1 MNPFKSFFAL
11 GSLVLAMGACTS
23 NEIGNSKDVA
33 PETVYQQY
41 HIRYNE
47 SDGQVELRAQFRFGG
62 MNGTTLV
69 LNSPSGVQLDGQAI
83 KVDSSKFGGAFYE
96 LERPSGQFVGNHRF
110 VFTDINGKKYENGFT
125 FLPVKLSTVPNTA
138 SKQQDLTL
146 AFDGSTL
153 EPGDRIEV
161 ASSAT
166 DSTFSITH
174 EVVGNQ
180 YAVAIPAAQLA
191 RQKGEKLML
200 DIHVERNIRLQQL
213 TKEGGEMEYR
223 QQLKTVKLK
232 LVP

>member
-1 MNPFKSFFAL
+1 MIHFKRFLPL
-11 GSLVLAMGACTS
+11 GSLLLAIAACTS

-41 HIRYNE
+41 NIRYNE
-47 SDGQVELRAQFRFGG
+47 SDGKVELRAQFRFGG
-62 MNGTTLV
+62 LNGTTLV
-69 LNSPSGVQLDGQAI
+69 LNSPSSVQLDGQSI

-96 LERPSGQFVGNHRF
+96 LSQASSQFVGNHRF
-110 VFTDINGKKYENGFT
+110 VFTDINGKKYENSFA
-125 FLPVKLSTVPNTA
+125 FLPVKLATVPNSA

-146 AFDGSTL
+146 PFDGSTL
-153 EPGDRIEV
+153 QPGDRIEV
-161 ASSAT
+161 SSSAT
-166 DSTFSITH
+166 DSTFSISH

-180 YAVAIPAAQLA
+180 YAVVIPAAQLA

-223 QQLKTVKLK
+223 QQLKTVKLR
-232 LVP
+232 LGQ

>member
-1 MNPFKSFFAL
+1 MTQFKRFFPLTGLLLAL
-11 GSLVLAMGACTS
+11 ACTS

-47 SDGQVELRAQFRFGG
+47 SVGNVELRAQFRFGG
-62 MNGTTLV
+62 INGTTLV
-69 LNSPSGVQLDGQAI
+69 LNSPSGIQLDGQAI

-96 LERPSGQFVGNHRF
+96 LSQPSSQFVGNHRF
-110 VFTDINGKKYENGFT
+110 VFTDIKGKKYENGFA
-125 FLPVKLSTVPNTA
+125 FLPVKLTSMPGSA
-138 SKQQDLTL
+138 SKQQNLTL
-146 AFDGSTL
+146 SFDGSTL
-153 EPGDRIEV
+153 KPGDRIEV
-161 ASSAT
+161 SSSAT

-180 YAVAIPAAQLA
+180 YNVQIPAAQLA

-200 DIHVERNIRLQQL
+200 DIHVERSIPLQQL
-213 TKEGGEMEYR
+213 TNEGGEMEYR

-232 LVP
+232 LVQ